1 MQALRYCRKFLSDKL
16 VKYLSVK
23 GAACEVLQAVRENVN
38 YPIDQYHMMLFIF
51 GDSAEVVTYTLIGQA
66 RIL

>member
-1 MQALRYCRKFLSDKL
+1 MQALRYCRKFMSDNPVECLSI
-16 VKYLSVK
+16 K
-23 GAACEVLQAVRENVN
+23 GAACEVLQAVRKNIN

-51 GDSAEVVTYTLIGQA
+51 GDFAEAVTYPLVGQA